1 MSVQKTTKSNFIV
14 AVISLA
20 GAMVPFMS
28 SAINLALPV
37 INEKLSL
44 NARMSGWVV
53 TSYMLA
59 TAILQIPC
67 ARLADMVG
75 RKRLFGLGIA
85 LFSVFS
91 FFAGLTTSGAVSYTH
106 LTLPT
111 IYSV

>member
-75 RKRLFGLGIA
+75 RKRLLVLGLH
-85 LFSVFS
+85 S
-91 FFAGLTTSGAVSYTH
+91 FQFFIFCRFNYFRWLAYRLEVNDGLR
-106 LTLPT
+106 
-111 IYSV
+111 